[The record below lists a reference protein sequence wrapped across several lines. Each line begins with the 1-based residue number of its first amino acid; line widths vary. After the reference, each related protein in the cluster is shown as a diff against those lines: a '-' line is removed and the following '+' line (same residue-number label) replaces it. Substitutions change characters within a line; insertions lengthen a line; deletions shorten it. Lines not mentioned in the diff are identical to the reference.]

1 MRKEHGSALVLA
13 IVVMALLAA
22 VIIALSRN
30 TDIDLFIGR
39 NVRLMKQAFLWGDS
53 GLELAEELI
62 GYSEYHRGDLDTTK
76 NPPPLN
82 GTQFSVQYRNPPLY
96 TPGTGNNS
104 TGIDFIVDGTT
115 VSSVDVTYLGS
126 LSSDGT
132 SIIFA
137 AGFEGVGKGLAGGG
151 AFARIYAL
159 NATGVSDNAQSRKRS
174 AEVYR
179 SLSGGK

>member
-53 GLELAEELI
+53 GLEIAEELI

-76 NPPPLN
+76 TLPLN
-82 GTQFSVQYRNPPLY
+82 GTTYSIQYRNPPLY
-96 TPGTGNNS
+96 TPGTGNNT
-104 TGIDFIVDGTT
+104 TGVDFIVDGTT
-115 VSSVDVTYLGS
+115 VSSVNVEYLGS

-151 AFARIYAL
+151 AFARIYSL
-159 NATGVSDNAQSRKRS
+159 HATGVSDNGQSRKRS

>member
-1 MRKEHGSALVLA
+1 MLKEKGSALVLA

-30 TDIDLFIGR
+30 TNIDLFVGR

-53 GLELAEELI
+53 GLEITEELI
-62 GYSEYHRGDLDTTK
+62 SYSEYHRGDLDATK
-76 NPPPLN
+76 SLPLN
-82 GTQFSVQYRNPPLY
+82 GTTYTVQYRNPPLY
-96 TPGTGNNS
+96 TPGTGNNT

-115 VSSVDVTYLGS
+115 VSQVDVTYLGS

-151 AFARIYAL
+151 AFARIYSL
-159 NATGVSDNAQSRKRS
+159 NATGVSDDARSRKKS

>member
-1 MRKEHGSALVLA
+1 MRKENGSALVLA
-13 IVVMALLAA
+13 IIVMALLSAI
-22 VIIALSRN
+22 IIALSRN

-53 GLELAEELI
+53 GLEVMEELI
-62 GYSEYHRGDLDTTK
+62 GYSEYHRGDFDTTK
-76 NPPPLN
+76 NLNLN
-82 GTQFSVQYRNPPLY
+82 GTEYSVQYRNPPLY
-96 TPGTGNNS
+96 MPGTNNDT
-104 TGIDFIVDGTT
+104 TGIDFIVDGDTA
-115 VSSVDVTYLGS
+115 SSVDVTYLGS

-159 NATGVSDNAQSRKRS
+159 RATGVSDNSQSRKRS